1 MTELLQSE
9 ILIRTVRT
17 FLVALAAMPLIM
29 YVYKKSILQ
38 RLAISWGGTVVLTSV
53 VWGLSNDGYIA
64 PWLATTISG
73 GVSVILIVGMAR
85 NIRRPLQSAINNL
98 SSLAKGNINIKIDN
112 EGKHELRQI
121 NDSIQTLSSELG
133 AFMGQVNKK
142 AKYLNDES
150 GLVSGN
156 ANKLTE
162 DANMQATSIE
172 ELSATMEEMA
182 GTIAS
187 NLANSMKAKDISEQA
202 KNEMAKVV
210 ELANEMVNAAALIK
224 EKITV
229 VTDIATQTNILAL
242 NASIEANRAGEAGK
256 GFSVVAGE
264 VRKLAAM
271 SQQAAE
277 DITTLTNSTFDSAN
291 NVADLINKTISVV
304 DETSG
309 LVNEISSA
317 ASEQQIGA
325 SQINNAIQQ
334 LNAVSQK
341 NAAASD
347 QLTNASLQM
356 ESNANELKNM
366 VARFS

>member
-172 ELSATMEEMA
+172 ELSATME
-182 GTIAS
+182 
-187 NLANSMKAKDISEQA
+187 
-202 KNEMAKVV
+202 
-210 ELANEMVNAAALIK
+210 
-224 EKITV
+224 
-229 VTDIATQTNILAL
+229 
-242 NASIEANRAGEAGK
+242 
-256 GFSVVAGE
+256 
-264 VRKLAAM
+264 
-271 SQQAAE
+271 
-277 DITTLTNSTFDSAN
+277 
-291 NVADLINKTISVV
+291 
-304 DETSG
+304 
-309 LVNEISSA
+309 
-317 ASEQQIGA
+317 
-325 SQINNAIQQ
+325 
-334 LNAVSQK
+334 
-341 NAAASD
+341 
-347 QLTNASLQM
+347 
-356 ESNANELKNM
+356 
-366 VARFS
+366 